1 MRVVFSPRYRRAG
14 YTLAGALAAML
25 ALSLAGCGGQQAG
38 TAALGPAHS
47 VLSNG
52 STSSGSQS
60 GAGATTAGAPPSA
73 SGSDSKASQNLG
85 PGVYLIKSLQVNLAT
100 QDPRQS
106 ATDLQQWIGA
116 TDPRSQSAGVDYEQ
130 QDDGTYTVQMT
141 FSVQAALYPQ
151 IETYL
156 AGYASA
162 HHGRLLHLQE
172 SVQDVTNEYVDLQ
185 SRLTNLRAEQQR
197 LLDLMAHS
205 GNLSDTIVIEQRL
218 SDVEGQIEQIEGRQ
232 KQLDAQTTFY
242 TVTIFLVP
250 LSSVSHSPQPTPW
263 NPGGVLGDAW
273 SAALAFGESLAS
285 LGIWLVVFGMYI
297 VPVALLSW
305 LVWRRVRPR
314 KPVATP

>member
-1 MRVVFSPRYRRAG
+1 M
-14 YTLAGALAAML
+14 LAGVLAAVLALA
-25 ALSLAGCGGQQAG
+25 LAGCGGSQAG
-38 TAALGPAHS
+38 TAAFGPSHS
-47 VLSNG
+47 VVSNG
-52 STSSGSQS
+52 STSSGVQS
-60 GAGATTAGAPPSA
+60 GAGGTTAGAPPQASSA
-73 SGSDSKASQNLG
+73 DSKASQNLG

-106 ATDLQQWIGA
+106 ATDLQQWISA

-141 FSVQAALYPQ
+141 FSVQSSLYPQ
-151 IETYL
+151 IESYL

-185 SRLTNLRAEQQR
+185 SRLTNLREEQQR

-205 GNLSDTIVIEQRL
+205 GNLSDTITIEQRL

-242 TVTIFLVP
+242 TVTIYLVP
-250 LSSVSHSPQPTPW
+250 LSSVAHSPQPTPW

-285 LGIWLVVFGMYI
+285 LGIWLAVFGMYI

-305 LVWRRVRPR
+305 LVWRRMRPR
-314 KPVATP
+314 KPVTTP